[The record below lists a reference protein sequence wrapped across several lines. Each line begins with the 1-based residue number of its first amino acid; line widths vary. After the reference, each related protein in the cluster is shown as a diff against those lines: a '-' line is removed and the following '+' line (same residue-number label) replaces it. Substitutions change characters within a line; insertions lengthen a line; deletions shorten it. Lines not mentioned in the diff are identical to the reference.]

1 MAKRRQTRKK
11 ASPKRHASNKKSKK
25 SIWVFFLL
33 VPIGVLGFF
42 TFWYEAKVSVQTPH
56 HFFEIVPKGYKS
68 VGIDVSHHQSE
79 IDWNELFN
87 QQGFDTII
95 DFVYCKATEGSDHL
109 DTQWYRNRDYLNAA
123 GILNGAYHYFNTKG
137 EPKPQAAHFLRHWKH
152 RTIDLPPVLD
162 VEDEGI
168 SDEDLIAKIKIWC
181 SEVQKASGVKPIIYT
196 SLNFYETKFRGKLE
210 GFQFWLAAYSRE
222 PQFMT
227 DREVLHWQFS
237 EQGKLPGMEGKV
249 DLNVSKV
256 EF

>member
-1 MAKRRQTRKK
+1 MVKK
-11 ASPKRHASNKKSKK
+11 KKGSIKKSRGKKK
-25 SIWVFFLL
+25 SRKGLL
-33 VPIGVLGFF
+33 FGILLPIGLIGFVL
-42 TFWYEAKVSVQTPH
+42 FWNKSDKEIQTSS
-56 HFFEIVPKGYKS
+56 HFHEIIPKGYKS
-68 VGIDVSHHQSE
+68 EGIDVSHHQGE
-79 IDWNELFN
+79 IDWDELFN
-87 QQGFDTII
+87 KQGFDTII

-109 DTQWYRNRDYLNAA
+109 DTQWYHNRDYLNAS

-162 VEDEGI
+162 VEDEGL

-181 SEVQKASGVKPIIYT
+181 AEVQKASGVKPIIYT

-210 GFQFWLAAYSRE
+210 GYQFWLAAYSRE